1 MWFNCNKPEHCSF
14 LCRLTLLH
22 HTCAGDKTEG
32 IHMRYKLLPNNTPET
47 AAVLHQDNGF
57 LRVLR
62 LVGQALPTPGAS
74 VHPGKST
81 LIHQTITY
89 TSRKC
94 RLESYKKVQLFLF
107 VEVYERKGLS
117 QNVSAPNKASR
128 NSSPLV
134 SNCVTKAVIYSNS
147 LYFLEK
153 APKWIISCSIRLSW
167 TLFSGSSKSAERCR
181 IVCIC
186 GFFVFFFKWGLK
198 LQCVCPYIRHPN
210 KLDWSSKGLKFKQTT
225 SKCFKKSNNHSH
237 A

>member
-1 MWFNCNKPEHCSF
+1 MWFNRNKLEHCNF
-14 LCRLTLLH
+14 LCQLTLLH

-32 IHMRYKLLPNNTPET
+32 IHVWDKLLPNNTPET
-47 AAVLHQDNGF
+47 AVVLHQDKGF
-57 LRVLR
+57 LCVLR

-89 TSRKC
+89 ASRKC
-94 RLESYKKVQLFLF
+94 RLESYKKVQFFLFL
-107 VEVYERKGLS
+107 EVYERKGLS
-117 QNVSAPNKASR
+117 GNVSAPNKASR

-147 LYFLEK
+147 LDFLEK

-186 GFFVFFFKWGLK
+186 VFFKWGLK

-210 KLDWSSKGLKFKQTT
+210 KLDWSSKGLKFKQT
-225 SKCFKKSNNHSH
+225 SKCFKKI
-237 A
+237 